1 MKTVDELL
9 KNDRVQNQLALYYLF
24 EYGKQTLN
32 DNYELSK
39 IKEQIKENNK
49 GKNPILSTDYIFQAI
64 DIAKDMS
71 NLSVADIKK
80 FIIEDTKI
88 NKKQE
93 RNLHEQ
99 DR

>member
-9 KNDRVQNQLALYYLF
+9 KNGKLENLFALYYLF

-39 IKEQIKENNK
+39 IKDQIKENDK
-49 GKNPILSTDYIFQAI
+49 DKSLLSSDYLLQTI
-64 DIAKDMS
+64 DIAQDMS
-71 NLSVADIKK
+71 KLSVADIIK
-80 FIIEDTKI
+80 FIVEDANLGK
-88 NKKQE
+88 NQE
-93 RNLHEQ
+93 RNSHEQ

>member
-49 GKNPILSTDYIFQAI
+49 GKNPILSTDYIF
-64 DIAKDMS
+64 
-71 NLSVADIKK
+71 
-80 FIIEDTKI
+80 
-88 NKKQE
+88 
-93 RNLHEQ
+93 
-99 DR
+99 